1 MLLFYIICS
10 MCAECMKGRKKVVN
24 PDEVGSKGRNESG
37 IILPYSDCKSRSV
50 NKKSEEKE
58 RFF

>member
-1 MLLFYIICS
+1 
-10 MCAECMKGRKKVVN
+10 MCAECMKGHKKVVN

-50 NKKSEEKE
+50 NQKSEEKE